1 MPPRRPDPQRLL
13 AALQAQRAE
22 LGQDAWAG
30 PADPGRLGR
39 ELTLA
44 VLGALDSGTVPRADA
59 LRAAVTYLLGLLAAD
74 APGRAVEV
82 RVPPYAA
89 VQCVAGPRH
98 TRGTPPNVIET
109 DPATWV
115 RLAAGA
121 VLGGRPG
128 GRGGQCQRAAGR
140 PVRLAAADPWYNQ
153 PGWLIRLTRCSP
165 PMAG

>member
-39 ELTLA
+39 ELALA
-44 VLGALDSGTVPRADA
+44 VLGALDSGAAPRADA

-115 RLAAGA
+115 RLAAGRLSWA
-121 VLGGRPG
+121 DA
-128 GRGGQCQRAAGR
+128 RAAGLVSASGPR
-140 PVRLAAADPWYNQ
+140 ADLS
-153 PGWLIRLTRCSP
+153 GWLPLIRGTTSP
-165 PMAG
+165 AGSLD